1 MNNQTPQ
8 TPNHS
13 KTLLMA
19 LGIVFSMAVLV
30 AASVPLYQMFC
41 QVTGIGGTTKTAEYA
56 PDASMIKDREITVL
70 FNADINGD
78 LPWYFK
84 PVQRKVKVHIGEEA
98 LIFYKAVNESD
109 EPVTGVA
116 TFNVT
121 PFKTAY
127 YFNKVE
133 CFCFTEQTLQP
144 GEEVDMAVSFYI
156 DPEFVEDE
164 DVDEIK
170 ELTLS
175 YTFFPS
181 DDYNKQFE

>member
-1 MNNQTPQ
+1 MSTANASHNPHT
-8 TPNHS
+8 
-13 KTLLMA
+13 KTLLIT
-19 LGIVFSMAVLV
+19 LGIMFFMAALT

-41 QVTGIGGTTKTAEYA
+41 QVTGIGGTTQTAEYA
-56 PDASMIKDREITVL
+56 PDVILDREITVL
-70 FNADINGD
+70 FNSDINGD
-78 LPWYFK
+78 LPWKFK
-84 PVQRKVKVHIGEEA
+84 PVQRRVKVKIGEEA

-109 EPVTGVA
+109 KPVTGVA

-127 YFNKVE
+127 YFNKIE
-133 CFCFTEQTLQP
+133 CFCFTEQTLMP

-164 DVDEIK
+164 NVDEIK

>member
-1 MNNQTPQ
+1 MTTKASQNNVHT
-8 TPNHS
+8 
-13 KTLLMA
+13 KTLFIT
-19 LGIVFSMAVLV
+19 LGIVFAMSVLV

-41 QVTGIGGTTKTAEYA
+41 QVTGIGGTTKVAEYA
-56 PDASMIKDREITVL
+56 PDVILDREVTVL
-70 FNADINGD
+70 FNSDINGD
-78 LPWYFK
+78 LPWKFR
-84 PVQRKVKVHIGEEA
+84 PAQRKVKVRIGEEA
-98 LIFYKAVNESD
+98 LIFYTAVNESD
-109 EPVTGVA
+109 KPVTGVA

-127 YFNKVE
+127 YFNKIE

-144 GEEVDMAVSFYI
+144 GEEVNMAVSFYI

-170 ELTLS
+170 EMTLS

>member
-1 MNNQTPQ
+1 MNTKSSQNNVHT
-8 TPNHS
+8 
-13 KTLLMA
+13 KTIFLTV
-19 LGIVFSMAVLV
+19 GIVFSMAVLV
-30 AASVPLYQMFC
+30 VASVPLYQMFC
-41 QVTGIGGTTKTAEYA
+41 QVTGIGGTTRIAEYA
-56 PDASMIKDREITVL
+56 PDVILDREVTIL
-70 FNADINGD
+70 FNADVNGD
-78 LPWYFK
+78 LPWKFK
-84 PVQRKVKVHIGEEA
+84 PVQRRVTVKIGEEA
-98 LIFYKAVNESD
+98 LIFYKAVNLSD
-109 EPVTGVA
+109 KPVTGVA

-127 YFNKVE
+127 YFNKIE

-170 ELTLS
+170 EMTLS

-181 DDYNKQFE
+181 KDYNKQFE

>member
-1 MNNQTPQ
+1 MTMQARQQT
-8 TPNHS
+8 NHTKALVLS
-13 KTLLMA
+13 
-19 LGIVFSMAVLV
+19 LGIIFIMVMLVVF
-30 AASVPLYQMFC
+30 SVPLYRLFC
-41 QVTGIGGTTKTAEYA
+41 AATGVGGTTNRAEYA
-56 PDASMIKDREITVL
+56 PDQNKILDREITVL
-70 FNADINGD
+70 FNADVNGN

-84 PVQRKVKVHIGEEA
+84 PEQRKVKVKIGEEA
-98 LIFYKAVNESD
+98 LIFYKAINKSD
-109 EPVTGVA
+109 KPVTGVA

-127 YFNKVE
+127 YFNKVQ

-156 DPEFVEDE
+156 DPEFDKDE

-175 YTFFPS
+175 YTFFKS
-181 DDYNKQFE
+181 EDYNKQFE